1 MQRTNESSETY
12 QLASKSRTNHFHALT
27 CLSDDFLEAIPSDAL
42 RSPDEIESSGDG
54 LPTESTSDENS
65 SALDQV
71 FHPKKLVA
79 EKDLSSLIP
88 EQISVF
94 EEVAVRIERLLKG
107 ERKNEAEDVCSV
119 LWDCV

>member
-71 FHPKKLVA
+71 FHPKKLVV

>member
-71 FHPKKLVA
+71 FHPKKLVV

-94 EEVAVRIERLLKG
+94 E
-107 ERKNEAEDVCSV
+107 N
-119 LWDCV
+119 

>member
-42 RSPDEIESSGDG
+42 RSPDEIESSGDE

-71 FHPKKLVA
+71 FHPKKLVV

>member
-1 MQRTNESSETY
+1 MQRRNESSETY

-71 FHPKKLVA
+71 FHPKKLVV

>member
-27 CLSDDFLEAIPSDAL
+27 CLSDDFLQAIPSDAL

-71 FHPKKLVA
+71 FHPKKLVV

>member
-71 FHPKKLVA
+71 FHPKKLVV

-119 LWDCV
+119 LWDYV

>member
-27 CLSDDFLEAIPSDAL
+27 CLSDDFLEAIPSDEL

-71 FHPKKLVA
+71 FHPKKLVV

>member
-1 MQRTNESSETY
+1 M
-12 QLASKSRTNHFHALT
+12 
-27 CLSDDFLEAIPSDAL
+27 EAIPSDAL

-71 FHPKKLVA
+71 FHPKKLVV

>member
-12 QLASKSRTNHFHALT
+12 QLASKSRTNHFHVLT

-71 FHPKKLVA
+71 LHPKKLVV
-79 EKDLSSLIP
+79 EKDFSSLIP

>member
-54 LPTESTSDENS
+54 LPIESTSDENS

-71 FHPKKLVA
+71 LHPKKLVV
-79 EKDLSSLIP
+79 EKRFIQPHTRANVS
-88 EQISVF
+88 F
-94 EEVAVRIERLLKG
+94 
-107 ERKNEAEDVCSV
+107 
-119 LWDCV
+119 

>member
-27 CLSDDFLEAIPSDAL
+27 CLSDDFLEAIPSDAF

-71 FHPKKLVA
+71 FHPKKSVV